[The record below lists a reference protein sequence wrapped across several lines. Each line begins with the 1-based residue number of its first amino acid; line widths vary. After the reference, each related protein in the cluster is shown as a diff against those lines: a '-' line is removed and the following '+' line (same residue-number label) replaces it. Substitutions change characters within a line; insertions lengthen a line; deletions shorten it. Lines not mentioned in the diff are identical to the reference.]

1 MNTDSSSIVSSLGDG
16 AAGGASVL
24 PLILDIA
31 VLVILLVVAIVGFK
45 KGFLKGLVGLVGT
58 VVAFIIAILCAAPVA
73 EMVENGFGM
82 TTSIANAVEGMLNGM
97 EAFNV
102 PLTDEGLSNALAEL
116 GLPGFISDMII
127 DVVSQLNI
135 EGDPTIAQV
144 VSPVIAGFIST
155 AICGILLFIVSAI
168 LLNLFAGLLSKV
180 FDKIPVIGAINHILG
195 LALGLIKGLI
205 FVYIVLGVLSVLPIQ
220 GVQDVLAQTTV
231 INWLYE
237 MNLIMLAIENLSV
250 LTPIVE
256 YVQDFISGLTGN
268 TEGTETAAVILAS
281 LPC

>member
-1 MNTDSSSIVSSLGDG
+1 M
-16 AAGGASVL
+16 
-24 PLILDIA
+24 
-31 VLVILLVVAIVGFK
+31 
-45 KGFLKGLVGLVGT
+45 
-58 VVAFIIAILCAAPVA
+58 
-73 EMVENGFGM
+73 
-82 TTSIANAVEGMLNGM
+82 
-97 EAFNV
+97 
-102 PLTDEGLSNALAEL
+102 
-116 GLPGFISDMII
+116 
-127 DVVSQLNI
+127 
-135 EGDPTIAQV
+135 
-144 VSPVIAGFIST
+144 
-155 AICGILLFIVSAI
+155 
-168 LLNLFAGLLSKV
+168 LSKV

-268 TEGTETAAVILAS
+268 TEGTETAAAILAS

>member
-1 MNTDSSSIVSSLGDG
+1 MNTDFSSIVSSLGEG
-16 AAGGASVL
+16 AAGGVSVL
-24 PLILDIA
+24 PLILDVA
-31 VLVILLVVAIVGFK
+31 VLVILLVVAIVGYK

-73 EMVENGFGM
+73 EMVESAFGM
-82 TTSIANAVEGMLNGM
+82 TTNIAGAVEGMLNGM
-97 EAFNV
+97 EVFTV
-102 PLTDEGLSNALAEL
+102 PLSDEGLSTALGEL
-116 GLPGFISDMII
+116 GLPGFIADMII
-127 DVVSQLNI
+127 DVVAQLNI

-144 VSPVIAGFIST
+144 VAPVIAGFIST

-195 LALGLIKGLI
+195 LALGLVKGLI
-205 FVYIVLGVLSVLPIQ
+205 VVYIVLGVLSVLPVQ
-220 GVQDVLAQTTV
+220 GLQDVLAQTTV

-237 MNLIMLAIENLSV
+237 TNLIMLAIQNLSV
-250 LTPIVE
+250 LSPIVE
-256 YVQDFISGLTGN
+256 YVQEFISGLSGN
-268 TEGTETAAVILAS
+268 AQETETVAAVLAS